1 MNFKMS
7 WTLNGTGG
15 NKQISNWDDILNQLK
30 QLQGKKGSITLDT
43 LTSVDSGAEMLQ
55 VRTENNFY
63 LITLGEI
70 FEDEYQIRSYWDRSK
85 LDAEMMILG
94 DYWPERQLTKDF
106 DIGISVFKE
115 FFNTGNVSME
125 LLS

>member
-1 MNFKMS
+1 M
-7 WTLNGTGG
+7 
-15 NKQISNWDDILNQLK
+15 
-30 QLQGKKGSITLDT
+30 
-43 LTSVDSGAEMLQ
+43 DSGAEMLQ

-106 DIGISVFKE
+106 DIVISVFKE

>member
-43 LTSVDSGAEMLQ
+43 LTRVDSGAEMLQ

-70 FEDEYQIRSYWDRSK
+70 FEDEYQIRSYWGRSK

-94 DYWPERQLTKDF
+94 DCWPERQLTKDF
-106 DIGISVFKE
+106 DIVISVFKE